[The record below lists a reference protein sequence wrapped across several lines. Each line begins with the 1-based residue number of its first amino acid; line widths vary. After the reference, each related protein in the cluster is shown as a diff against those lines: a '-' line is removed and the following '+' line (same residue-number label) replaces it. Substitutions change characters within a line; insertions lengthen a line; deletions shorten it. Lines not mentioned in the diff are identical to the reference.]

1 MALTYA
7 CKPTELACQIMAVL
21 FHGLRVLSLI
31 MIGITIF
38 GINDASLSDLL
49 GVLAAA
55 MFIPLLLMIFGGFAC
70 DIQKQ
75 NNLNNDPTRSK

>member
-1 MALTYA
+1 
-7 CKPTELACQIMAVL
+7 
-21 FHGLRVLSLI
+21 

-38 GINDASLSDLL
+38 GINDASPSDLL

-75 NNLNNDPTRSK
+75 INLNNDPTRSK

>member
-1 MALTYA
+1 
-7 CKPTELACQIMAVL
+7 
-21 FHGLRVLSLI
+21 

-55 MFIPLLLMIFGGFAC
+55 MFIPLLLMIFGRFAC
-70 DIQKQ
+70 DIQK
-75 NNLNNDPTRSK
+75 